1 MLIIFR
7 IAFTI
12 LSAILLASII
22 PIGTFFGWD
31 YAVFCGV
38 GAFIFFALMYLCKQ
52 AQEKQESVQ
61 TEEPKPNDDTQQ

>member
-1 MLIIFR
+1 MLTIFR
-7 IAFTI
+7 IVFTI

-38 GAFIFFALMYLCKQ
+38 GAFAFFVFMFLCKQ
-52 AQEKQESVQ
+52 AQEKREDKETQEK
-61 TEEPKPNDDTQQ
+61 EE

>member
-7 IAFTI
+7 IVFTI

-38 GAFIFFALMYLCKQ
+38 GAFTFFVLMYLCKQ
-52 AQEKQESVQ
+52 AQEKREKEQ
-61 TEEPKPNDDTQQ
+61 TDTQNTNEEKQ